1 MHGRARQRVVL
12 GGETGLSAGPTP
24 TIELSASRD
33 ALVVGTPVRRALPLR
48 ARRTVGAWCFADHM
62 GPASPDSDAVGI
74 GPHPH
79 MGLHT
84 VTWLVEGELLHRDS
98 LGSEQT
104 IRPGQLNLM
113 TAGGGVS
120 HAEEPTEQ
128 FRGGL
133 HGIQLWVAQPDAT
146 RLGAA
151 AFEHHAELPEVEL
164 TTSTATV
171 LVGELAGTASP
182 ARKDTALVG
191 AELRLRPGSPLV
203 PLEPGFEHALVVLA
217 GAVEVDG
224 QWVTPGHLGYLS
236 PGRDELAI
244 GTTEDS
250 RVLLI
255 GGTPFGSPVVMWWN
269 FVGRSRQET
278 ADAASEWNAGAERF
292 GETGSSMARIPAPTP
307 PWRDPTG

>member
-1 MHGRARQRVVL
+1 
-12 GGETGLSAGPTP
+12 
-24 TIELSASRD
+24 
-33 ALVVGTPVRRALPLR
+33 
-48 ARRTVGAWCFADHM
+48 
-62 GPASPDSDAVGI
+62 
-74 GPHPH
+74 

-104 IRPGQLNLM
+104 IRPGQVNLM

-133 HGIQLWVAQPDAT
+133 HGIQFWVAQPEAT
-146 RLGAA
+146 RRGAA

-164 TTSTATV
+164 TTGTATV

-203 PLEPGFEHALVVLA
+203 PLETGFEHALVVLV
-217 GAVEVDG
+217 GTVEVDG

-236 PGRDELAI
+236 PGRDEVALA
-244 GTTEDS
+244 TTDDS

-255 GGTPFGSPVVMWWN
+255 GGPPFGSPIVMWWN
-269 FVGRSRQET
+269 FVGRSRQEM
-278 ADAASEWNAGAERF
+278 ADGASEWNAGAERF
-292 GETGSSMARIPAPTP
+292 GETGSPLARIPAPTP
-307 PWRDPTG
+307 PWRDPAG